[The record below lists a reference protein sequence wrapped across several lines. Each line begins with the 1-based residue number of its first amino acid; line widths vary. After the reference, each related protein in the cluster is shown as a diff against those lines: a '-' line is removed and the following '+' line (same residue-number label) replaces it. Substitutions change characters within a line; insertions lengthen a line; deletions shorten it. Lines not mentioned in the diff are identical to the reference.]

1 MRRLWREARCL
12 VNRNFRGDDD
22 GGSITISGGFK
33 NRAIKANNFFVFV
46 SFNSSV
52 LCTQTN

>member
-22 GGSITISGGFK
+22 GGSISGGFK

-52 LCTQTN
+52 LCTQTD